1 MSGFVPVLVPT
12 GQIDTHQP
20 VDWPDPL
27 DLTGW
32 TWPLSYSLHGFSYV
46 LFLYQDVPL
55 LYLLFTSQSLV
66 VNPDLGYVSLSFGL
80 QFSLDI

>member
-12 GQIDTHQP
+12 GRSTSQTHRTLP
-20 VDWPDPL
+20 
-27 DLTGW
+27 T
-32 TWPLSYSLHGFSYV
+32 SHGPYLLGLSYV

-55 LYLLFTSQSLV
+55 LVVFIHLRFMSRSLV
-66 VNPDLGYVSLSFGL
+66 FDLDLGYISLSFRL